1 MMVQILIYTVL
12 SALAALAAYAAGTPV
27 YKPSR
32 DELESKP
39 GNEEEPAVNPKERLN
54 ASIGD

>member
-27 YKPSR
+27 YKSSR

-39 GNEEEPAVNPKERLN
+39 GNEEEPEVKPKK
-54 ASIGD
+54 G

>member
-12 SALAALAAYAAGTPV
+12 GALAALTAYAAGTPV
-27 YKPSR
+27 YKSSR
-32 DELESKP
+32 
-39 GNEEEPAVNPKERLN
+39 EEPAVKPKERLN